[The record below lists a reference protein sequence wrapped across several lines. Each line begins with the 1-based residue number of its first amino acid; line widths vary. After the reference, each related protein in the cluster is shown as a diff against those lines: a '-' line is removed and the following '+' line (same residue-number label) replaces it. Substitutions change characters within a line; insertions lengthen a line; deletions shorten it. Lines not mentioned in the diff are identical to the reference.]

1 MANCFRLFLQNAM
14 VYLPCSLPSRIIT
27 TKVLKNCST
36 FSSRRRPRP
45 RPRLHDSRPRQ
56 RQRLSFLSSRR
67 LETTTMV
74 SRIISLAPWIDADP
88 ASLFSRGGQSG
99 LKFDSASIYI
109 LDPLWGSASVLFTP
123 HFRPDDA
130 IIVDNVLVEIAVHQ
144 TWISHCFSSLALWM
158 CLFLKGRPYRPM
170 WWSTD

>member
-1 MANCFRLFLQNAM
+1 VHGAQKALSNKCFRMANCFRLFLQNAM
-14 VYLPCSLPSRIIT
+14 VYLPCSLPSRIT
-27 TKVLKNCST
+27 TKVLKKCST
-36 FSSRRRPRP
+36 FSSRGRPRT

-74 SRIISLAPWIDADP
+74 SRITSLAPWIDADP

-109 LDPLWGSASVLFTP
+109 RPL
-123 HFRPDDA
+123 
-130 IIVDNVLVEIAVHQ
+130 
-144 TWISHCFSSLALWM
+144 
-158 CLFLKGRPYRPM
+158 
-170 WWSTD
+170 